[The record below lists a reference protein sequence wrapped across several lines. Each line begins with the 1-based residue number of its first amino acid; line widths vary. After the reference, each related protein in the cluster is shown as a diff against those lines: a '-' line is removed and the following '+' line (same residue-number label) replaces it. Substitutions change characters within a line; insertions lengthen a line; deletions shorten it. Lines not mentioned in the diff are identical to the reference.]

1 MDFSDLGKRCVDCG
15 KLLQAAHTL
24 YCRACFPKDVTKEE
38 AHPVRYA
45 AHIEQHGYV
54 HTLQEGGGQVMPDI
68 LPPEFNDPNYSRDV
82 ETADEDERADREWLV
97 QSNPDQLNN
106 TEDD

>member
-1 MDFSDLGKRCVDCG
+1 
-15 KLLQAAHTL
+15 
-24 YCRACFPKDVTKEE
+24 
-38 AHPVRYA
+38 
-45 AHIEQHGYV
+45 
-54 HTLQEGGGQVMPDI
+54 MPDI